1 MASDLKDFI
10 RVYDDVLASNLCKN
24 AIKSFEDNA
33 EAHDRWENQFKPQFT
48 QLNVTLLAEKE
59 NNKAWGVIQN
69 ELIAKIQSVSE
80 LYMKDTAC
88 SPFLSLIHI

>member
-10 RVYDDVLASNLCKN
+10 RVYDDVLDSNLCKN
-24 AIKSFEDNA
+24 AIKSFEENA

-69 ELIAKIQSVSE
+69 E
-80 LYMKDTAC
+80 
-88 SPFLSLIHI
+88 

>member
-10 RVYDDVLASNLCKN
+10 RVYDDVLDSNLCKN
-24 AIKSFEDNA
+24 AIKCFEENA

-59 NNKAWGVIQN
+59 NNKAIKRGIS
-69 ELIAKIQSVSE
+69 KIQRE
-80 LYMKDTAC
+80 KKKLHKD
-88 SPFLSLIHI
+88 S